1 MRVFKPN
8 RKTKSGKAKP
18 YEKWYVEF
26 RDHLE
31 RIRRLPA
38 YTDKKQSE
46 QLGYKIEK
54 LVACRT
60 NREPLSREMREWL
73 ESVPRRV
80 RDKLGRIGVLD
91 GCAVAARKPLLEHV
105 TDFEAVLLAKGD
117 VPKHAKSV
125 AMKVRRIVKKCG
137 FHNWGD
143 ISAAKV
149 QGAIA
154 GLRDKGMSIQTGN
167 FYLQAVKQFCKWMVR
182 EGRAS
187 QSPVEHLQGQN
198 VETDR
203 RHDRRALGDDEARWL
218 LATTYNGPEH
228 SRATGPER
236 CLIYRMGLEVGLR
249 AKEIRS
255 LSRASFNLDGET
267 ATVTV
272 QAAYSKRR
280 RKDVL
285 PLRPEL
291 AADLWKHLATKLP
304 QAPAFDMPTSDKTAK
319 MFRKDLAAARKAW
332 IQDAP
337 TPAERAKRDETTFL
351 AYRDESGLV
360 ADFHGLRHSF
370 ITNLANSGVHPKI
383 AQMLARH
390 STITLTMDRYTH
402 GTWEQLHDALG
413 RLPDLTDLQ
422 QQKMRATGT
431 DGRESTSDSVALC
444 VARKVADQ
452 CKTVQSDAV
461 KATSDNDPPNTP
473 KSGETQEKPQE
484 ESGWGG
490 IRTPGTRKGTAVF
503 KTAALV
509 HSATH
514 PLTRS
519 ANVTCPDY

>member
-1 MRVFKPN
+1 MRVFRPN
-8 RKTKSGKAKP
+8 RKTKSGKVTP

-31 RIRRLPA
+31 KVRRLPA
-38 YTDKKQSE
+38 FTDKKQSE
-46 QLGYKIEK
+46 QLGHKIEK
-54 LVACRT
+54 LVACRS
-60 NREPLSREMREWL
+60 NREPLNKEMRQWL

-80 RDKLGRIGVLD
+80 RDKLGKIGVLD
-91 GCAVAARKPLLEHV
+91 GCAVAARKPLLEHIA
-105 TDFEAVLLAKGD
+105 DFEAVLLAKGD
-117 VPKHAKSV
+117 IPKHAKSV
-125 AMKVRRIVKKCG
+125 AMKVRRIVRTCG
-137 FHNWGD
+137 FDNWGD

-154 GLRDKGMSIQTGN
+154 GLRDDGMSIQTGN

-203 RHDRRALGDDEARWL
+203 RHDRRALNDDEARWL
-218 LATTYNGPEH
+218 LATTYNGPDH
-228 SRATGPER
+228 SGATGPER

-255 LSRASFNLDGET
+255 LSRASFDLDGDT

-285 PLRPEL
+285 PLRAEL

-304 QAPAFDMPTSDKTAK
+304 QAPAFDMPKSDKTAK
-319 MFRKDLAAARKAW
+319 MLRKDLAAARRAW
-332 IQDAP
+332 IQGAP
-337 TPAERAKRDETTFL
+337 TPAERAKREEAAFL
-351 AYRDESGLV
+351 AYRNESGLV
-360 ADFHGLRHSF
+360 ADFHALRHTF

-413 RLPDLTDLQ
+413 RLPNLTDLQ

-431 DGRESTSDSVALC
+431 DGHQSTSDSVALC
-444 VARKVADQ
+444 VARKVTDHSR
-452 CKTVQSDAV
+452 TVQSDAV
-461 KATSDNDPPNTP
+461 KAASNEDSPT
-473 KSGETQEKPQE
+473 GEKPRKTQEKRGK

-503 KTAALV
+503 KTAV
-509 HSATH
+509 
-514 PLTRS
+514 PLTGTFCS
-519 ANVTCPDY
+519 I